1 MNGDQYTLGKS
12 GFVWFIGV
20 VEDRKD
26 PEQLGRVRVRCFG
39 FHTEDKQLIPTD
51 SLPWA
56 SIIQPPN
63 LPASYTCKEGDMVFG
78 FFMDEDSAQLPMVL
92 GVIPG
97 KPSQKA
103 NPSKGFSDPNGK
115 YPKRLNESTFSR
127 LARGGKYPLNYVHET
142 ESGHTFELDDN
153 GKGRIKLSH
162 NNGTYVEFDT
172 DGNQINIV
180 KKNNTVKIA
189 KDNTITVGGDC
200 KISVDG
206 NMTLS
211 VKGSLNI
218 KAADIN
224 MVSAGKVNMKGSS
237 VGVDASSAINISSGA
252 ATKLKAGA
260 ILSMDGA
267 MTTLG
272 GGIVDVSGAMV
283 NIQAGTP
290 EAPDALDIP
299 DFEGDILGSIS
310 GIAGVA
316 TGGTLSKLKDGLGKV
331 LDTVQKVADT
341 VQEVKGVYDA
351 VKSGDILGAI
361 GGLSQLDPAIG
372 KALSPITETV
382 DKIQN
387 TVGKVQGYV
396 NDAISVVDDVGY
408 IIGKDLYPKT
418 SFLQKASNELY
429 NVSDKL
435 DRINTP
441 LYALG
446 DASYNMYQATSKIEE
461 TRYVVDDA
469 INSVDNVIN
478 IYNSAVKPNKQ
489 IPTVTSRIGG

>member
-1 MNGDQYTLGKS
+1 MNNQQYSLGKS
-12 GFVWFIGV
+12 GFTWFIGV

-39 FHTEDKQLIPTD
+39 FHTDNKELIPTET
-51 SLPWA
+51 LPWA

-78 FFMDEDSAQLPMVL
+78 FFMDDVSAQLPMVL

-97 KPSQKA
+97 KPSTKA
-103 NPSKGFSDPNGK
+103 DKNKGFSDPNGK

-127 LARGGKYPLNYVHET
+127 LARGSKYPFSYVHET

-189 KDNTITVGGDC
+189 NDNTVTVGGDC
-200 KISVDG
+200 KIAVDG

-211 VKGSLNI
+211 VKGALNI
-218 KAADIN
+218 KAASIN
-224 MVSAGKVNMKGSS
+224 MVSGGAVNMQGSS
-237 VGVDASSAINISSGA
+237 FGVDASSAINISSGA

-272 GGIVDVSGAMV
+272 GGIVDVSGGLV
-283 NIQAGTP
+283 NIQMGSP

-299 DFEGDILGSIS
+299 DFEADILASIS
-310 GIAGVA
+310 DIPAVA
-316 TGGTLSKLKDGLGKV
+316 TGNTLDKLKSGLSNV
-331 LDTVQKVADT
+331 LNTVQTVVDTVQD
-341 VQEVKGVYDA
+341 VKAVYSA
-351 VKSGDILGAI
+351 AKSGDILGAI
-361 GGLSQLDPAIG
+361 SGLSQLDPSLG

-382 DKIQN
+382 DKIQD
-387 TVGKVQGYV
+387 TVYKVQDTV
-396 NDAISVVDDVGY
+396 NSALSVVNDVGY
-408 IIGKDLYPKT
+408 IVGKDLYPKT
-418 SFLQKASNELY
+418 SFLAKASDTLY
-429 NVSDKL
+429 DVSNKL
-435 DRINTP
+435 DRIHAP
-441 LYALG
+441 LYSLG
-446 DASYNMYQATSKIEE
+446 DNTYNMYSASYKVEE
-461 TRYVVDDA
+461 TRYAVDNVVT
-469 INSVDNVIN
+469 SVDNVIN
-478 IYNSAVKPNKQ
+478 TYNSVMKPAKQ
-489 IPTVTSRIGG
+489 IPTVSGRIGG